1 MASDTRQPSEPPW
14 PEGQVPPVE
23 DPAADLSPTAKRIL
37 AAARRVLARDGFAG
51 LTFEAISA
59 EAGENKS
66 AIRYYFGGKAG
77 LITTLV
83 DWIDHDD
90 SARLIRELSTD
101 HPDLDRIGVLL
112 RIQQE
117 GSKFVKDSQLFFD
130 LLPHVLRD
138 RKLRARL
145 GELYAWYRDL
155 DRWALAPDV
164 DEPTKAQAERLAAL
178 CVAVSDGISIQYAAD
193 PKFDADAAFATWERL
208 LRSALHELGA
218 CADGEGGAGE

>member
-1 MASDTRQPSEPPW
+1 MASDTPT
-14 PEGQVPPVE
+14 VE
-23 DPAADLSPTAKRIL
+23 RAPLARRPGAAGKDPAADLSPTARRIL

-90 SARLIRELSTD
+90 SARLIRELSAD

-117 GSKFVKDSQLFFD
+117 GSKYVKDSQLFFD

-164 DEPTKAQAERLAAL
+164 DEQTKAQVESLAAL
-178 CVAVSDGISIQYAAD
+178 GVAVSDGISMQYAAD

-208 LRSALHELGA
+208 LRSALRELGVR
-218 CADGEGGAGE
+218 ADGESGAGE

>member
-1 MASDTRQPSEPPW
+1 MTSGGRQSSEPPW

-23 DPAADLSPTAKRIL
+23 DPAADLSPTARRIL

-90 SARLIRELSTD
+90 SARLIRELSAD

-117 GSKFVKDSQLFFD
+117 GSKYVKDSQLFFD

-138 RKLRARL
+138 RKLRSRL

-164 DEPTKAQAERLAAL
+164 DERTKGQVESLAAL
-178 CVAVSDGISIQYAAD
+178 GVAVSDGISMQYAAD
-193 PKFDADAAFATWERL
+193 PRFDADAAFATWERL
-208 LRSALHELGA
+208 LRSALRELGVR
-218 CADGEGGAGE
+218 ADGESGAGE

>member
-1 MASDTRQPSEPPW
+1 MASNMRQSSEPPW

-23 DPAADLSPTAKRIL
+23 DPAADLSPTARRIL

-90 SARLIRELSTD
+90 SARLIRELSAD

-112 RIQQE
+112 RIQRE
-117 GSKFVKDSQLFFD
+117 GSKYVKDSQLFFD
-130 LLPHVLRD
+130 LLSHALRD
-138 RKLRARL
+138 RTLRARL
-145 GELYAWYRDL
+145 GELYSWYRDL

-164 DEPTKAQAERLAAL
+164 DERTKKQVECLAAL
-178 CVAVSDGISIQYAAD
+178 GVAVSDGISMQYAAD
-193 PKFDADAAFATWERL
+193 PRFDADAAFATWERL
-208 LRSALHELGA
+208 LRSALRELGVR
-218 CADGEGGAGE
+218 ADGESGAGE

>member
-1 MASDTRQPSEPPW
+1 MSSGARQSSEPPW
-14 PEGQVPPVE
+14 PEGRVPPVE
-23 DPAADLSPTAKRIL
+23 DPAVDLSPTAKRIL

-112 RIQQE
+112 RIQRE
-117 GSKFVKDSQLFFD
+117 GSKYVKDSQLFFD
-130 LLPHVLRD
+130 LLSHALRD

-164 DEPTKAQAERLAAL
+164 DDRTKEQVESLAAL
-178 CVAVSDGISIQYAAD
+178 GVAVSDGISMQYAAD
-193 PKFDADAAFATWERL
+193 PKFDADAAFAVWERL
-208 LRSALHELGA
+208 LRSALRELGVR
-218 CADGEGGAGE
+218 ADGESGAEK